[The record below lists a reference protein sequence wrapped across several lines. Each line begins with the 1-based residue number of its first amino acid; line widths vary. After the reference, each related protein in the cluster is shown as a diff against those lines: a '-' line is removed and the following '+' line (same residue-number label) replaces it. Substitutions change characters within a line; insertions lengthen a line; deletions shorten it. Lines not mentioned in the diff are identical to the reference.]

1 MNSNRI
7 FGHLRPPTAEQLAAY
22 AEGLDLHPT
31 PSEFEFLATTV
42 SEWLELFFDR
52 IDELEQPAVPLRHTH
67 RDPGRPPR
75 PEEDPHNAVIRFCE
89 VRGSE
94 EGSLAGK
101 KVGIKDCISVAGIPT
116 TNGGRRVP
124 AYVPIE
130 DAVVI
135 ERLLDAG
142 AVITAMLNMGDLGWD
157 LGEGSAFGTARN
169 PHNPQFLTGGSSS
182 GAGAA
187 VGDGTVD
194 IALGVDCGGSIRM
207 PAAWCGLVGIKP
219 THGLVPSYGITYE
232 DHTIDHVGP
241 ITRSVADSALALE
254 VIAGHD
260 WRDPQWVRAEP
271 QARAYSA
278 TSQKGLDGLRIGV
291 VAEALKPAGCTDEVL
306 EAFAKAVETATGLG
320 ATAEPVS
327 VPLWSEALPLLV
339 GVATFGLWAMVQSGG
354 AGFGHLGRIS
364 PDAIATMRAQARVG
378 SDHFPPGLKTALVTA
393 EHLRKMYL
401 GVHYGKIQNLRLE
414 LRRQINQ
421 LFGEHDLLLT
431 PTVTTVAV
439 PRLEGRHTASE
450 VLANAPYQIGANTCP
465 LDLSGHP
472 ALTLPCGASR
482 KERLPIGLQ
491 IIGSRFG
498 EEAVYQAAFAL
509 EGMLAPTSAA
519 AEAVHAAA
527 V

>member
-1 MNSNRI
+1 MNSNRV
-7 FGHLRPPTAEQLAAY
+7 FGYLRPPTAEQLAEY
-22 AEGLDLHPT
+22 AQSLDLHPT
-31 PSEFEFLATTV
+31 PSELEFLAESV

-52 IDELEQPAVPLRHTH
+52 IDELEQPTVPLRHVH

-75 PEEDPHNAVIRFCE
+75 ADEDPHNAVIRFCE
-89 VRGSE
+89 IRGAD
-94 EGSLAGK
+94 EGPLAGK
-101 KVGIKDCISVAGIPT
+101 RIGIKDCISVAGIPT

-130 DAVVI
+130 DAVVV

-142 AVITAMLNMGDLGWD
+142 AVITAMLTMGDLGWD

-169 PHNPQFLTGGSSS
+169 PHNPRFLTGGSSS

-207 PAAWCGLVGIKP
+207 PAAWCGLVGMKP

-241 ITRSVADSALALE
+241 ITRSVADNALALE
-254 VIAGHD
+254 VIAGSD

-271 QARAYSA
+271 QTHAYSSA
-278 TSQKGLDGLRIGV
+278 SERGIEGLRIGIIT
-291 VAEALKPAGCTDEVL
+291 EALKPAGCTDEVL
-306 EAFAKAVETATGLG
+306 DAFARAVETTTGLG

-327 VPLWSEALPLLV
+327 VPLWSEALPMLV

-364 PDAIATMRAQARVG
+364 PDAIATMRAQARLG

-393 EHLRKMYL
+393 EHLRTMYL
-401 GVHYGKIQNLRLE
+401 GVHYAKIQNLRLE
-414 LRRQINQ
+414 LRRQITE
-421 LFGEHDLLLT
+421 LFNDHDLLLA

-439 PRLEGRHTASE
+439 ERLEGRHTATE

-482 KERLPIGLQ
+482 DEGLPIGLQ
-491 IIGSRFG
+491 IIGPRFD
-498 EEAVYQAAFAL
+498 EQTVYQAAFAL
-509 EGMLAPTSAA
+509 EGTLVQTPAG
-519 AEAVHAAA
+519 EAVHAGTM
-527 V
+527 